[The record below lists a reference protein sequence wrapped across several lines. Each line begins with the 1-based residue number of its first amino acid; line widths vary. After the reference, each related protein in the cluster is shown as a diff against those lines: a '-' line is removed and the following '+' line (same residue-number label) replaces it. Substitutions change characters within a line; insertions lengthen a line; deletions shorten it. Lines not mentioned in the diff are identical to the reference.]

1 MNIKP
6 KLEQFL
12 KEKGVLDAFIKN
24 VGEHYARY
32 SQTLELVTNY
42 DIDGAFLWSETKEGI
57 EFWRGLSN
65 EFKGVSPT
73 YCPVKKERRKF
84 EEITIPAI
92 AVETKCFGAETI
104 EVRMKVDL
112 EEFFKKLSYSDIRE
126 FFEEQIEDEIL
137 EERNKAYE
145 EGYEKGKEFYS
156 DYADY
161 VAHKRDI
168 IESRY

>member
-24 VGEHYARY
+24 VGERYARY
-32 SQTLELVTNY
+32 SQTLEWVTAY
-42 DIDGAFLWSETKEGI
+42 DIEGAFPWSETKEGI

-65 EFKGVSPT
+65 EFEGVRPT
-73 YCPVKKERRKF
+73 YCPVKKERKF

-112 EEFFKKLSYSDIRE
+112 EEFFKKFSYSDIRE